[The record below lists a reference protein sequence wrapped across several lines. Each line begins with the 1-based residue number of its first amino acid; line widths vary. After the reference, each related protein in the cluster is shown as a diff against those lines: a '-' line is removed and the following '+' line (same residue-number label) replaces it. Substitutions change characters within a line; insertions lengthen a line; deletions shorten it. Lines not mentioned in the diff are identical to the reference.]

1 MLLYIVR
8 RLVLMVPVVFGILL
22 MTFAIKAMIPTD
34 AVAALF
40 EGQVTESESAEAA
53 AAIRHKYGL
62 DRPWYEQFI
71 AYSAKILSG
80 DLGESIRTRRPV
92 IQEIGFRYLNT
103 LELTVAA
110 LAIAIVIGL
119 GTGMLAA
126 YFKDTWIDVALMAVG
141 LAGISMPAF
150 FFGIAVLLIFSV
162 WLGWLPV
169 IPRGGSAL
177 LLPALTL
184 GLIESAPI
192 SRISR
197 SNMLDVLG
205 REYIRAARA
214 RGVPETTLL
223 LRHALP
229 NALLAIVT
237 MVGLQFGG
245 LLGGAF
251 IIEIVF
257 GWRGVGEIAVQ
268 AIQWRDFAIT
278 QGVIVIGSGVYL
290 LVNLVVDLAYTVIDP
305 RISLTG
311 Q

>member
-1 MLLYIVR
+1 MIAYLIR
-8 RLVLMVPVVFGILL
+8 RLLLMVPVVFGILL

-40 EGQVTESESAEAA
+40 EGQVTENESAEAA
-53 AAIRHKYGL
+53 AAIRHKFGL
-62 DRPWYEQFI
+62 DLPWYEQFI

-92 IQEIGFRYLNT
+92 IEEIGFRYLNT

-110 LAIAIVIGL
+110 LAIAIVVGL
-119 GTGMLAA
+119 GTGVLAA

-169 IPRGGSAL
+169 IPHGGSAL

-184 GLIESAPI
+184 GLIESAPL

-205 REYIRAARA
+205 REYIKAARA
-214 RGVPETTLL
+214 RGVPESALL